1 MQLQKKRRRYPT
13 DRQLAPQQIAKPQEK
28 LKKHKKKEKQK
39 TITTEDVAKTY
50 TGLDRVIAEEFIE
63 ICDSA
68 RNTSGSDSSGC
79 TGSDTTSNEFVGEK
93 L

>member
-1 MQLQKKRRRYPT
+1 MHKKRRRYPT

-28 LKKHKKKEKQK
+28 PKKHKKKEKQR
-39 TITTEDVAKTY
+39 TITTEEVAKTY

-68 RNTSGSDSSGC
+68 RNTSSSSDTSGC
-79 TGSDTTSNEFVGEK
+79 TGSETTSNEFVGEK